1 MARRIR
7 KGDEVVVIAGENR
20 GARGKVLQVL
30 PRTDRV
36 LVEGVNLRKRHER
49 RTQDTEGGII
59 DRESPL
65 HLSNV
70 MLQDQWEARLAKKSS

>member
-1 MARRIR
+1 MAQRIR

-20 GARGKVLQVL
+20 GSRGKVLQVL
-30 PRTDRV
+30 PREERV

-49 RTQDTEGGII
+49 QTQESEGGII
-59 DRESPL
+59 ERERPL

-70 MLQDQWEARLAKKSS
+70 MLQERWEARSAKKSS